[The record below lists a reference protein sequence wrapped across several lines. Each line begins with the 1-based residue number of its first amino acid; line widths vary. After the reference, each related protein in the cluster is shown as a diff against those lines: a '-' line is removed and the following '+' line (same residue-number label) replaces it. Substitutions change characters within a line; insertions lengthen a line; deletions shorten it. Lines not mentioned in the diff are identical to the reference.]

1 MGQIISRGS
10 GRAPRKILKF
20 RLSESLFLT
29 DFYVRTLRAIVILFE
44 CRRYVGWA
52 MAHPAEPALKIS
64 AQNNF
69 FTVTFFI
76 SCLHTTIYVQ
86 LLCIIA
92 WVCVSLEPC
101 V

>member
-1 MGQIISRGS
+1 MDPIISRGS
-10 GRAPRKILKF
+10 GRASRKILKF

-69 FTVTFFI
+69 F
-76 SCLHTTIYVQ
+76 
-86 LLCIIA
+86 
-92 WVCVSLEPC
+92 SL
-101 V
+101 